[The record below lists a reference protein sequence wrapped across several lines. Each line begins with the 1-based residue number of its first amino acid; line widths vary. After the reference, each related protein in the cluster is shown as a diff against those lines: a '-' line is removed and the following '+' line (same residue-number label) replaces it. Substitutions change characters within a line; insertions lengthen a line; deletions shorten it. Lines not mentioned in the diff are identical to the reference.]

1 MTAHSP
7 SPPIPPC
14 STEKYLLPHPERLDL
29 YKIRPLDRR
38 RPILWLASSKII
50 DPPHRPA
57 SVVTPRLWCNCVPFV
72 VGGGHTRWVERGV
85 GGQYFG
91 RRQSLLYVFKYFV
104 AHPLP
109 LTNNLQ
115 VGSASV

>member
-7 SPPIPPC
+7 PPTPFHLAQTRNFC
-14 STEKYLLPHPERLDL
+14 YHTPERLDL

-72 VGGGHTRWVERGV
+72 AGGGHTTLR
-85 GGQYFG
+85 F
-91 RRQSLLYVFKYFV
+91 
-104 AHPLP
+104 
-109 LTNNLQ
+109 
-115 VGSASV
+115 